1 MGSSIPIILFIV
13 AAIAFVLALL
23 VLNSRQKSQINIFF
37 SLFMAF
43 VSIWALGVGVFL
55 SAERGDV
62 MGVSAQVYYI
72 AAALIVYY
80 LSLVTI
86 ALPDEQAAAHS
97 VRWYRQLLIA
107 VPALLMVA
115 TIVIPG
121 ILIQSVAT
129 GVNNANI
136 VHLNPSGYFLYVSLF
151 VFYAVFVFATLL
163 RKTSR
168 SSGVVRAQNSIITVS
183 IIFGLIFGAVFNLFM
198 PLFGEYRFIWVGP
211 LAIIPLA
218 TAIFYSIMR
227 HRLFDVRQTAAR
239 TVAYTL
245 SLGVLAATYYLLA
258 YGVSL
263 ILFGGETTMSV
274 SMSPVNILLA
284 IMLAFIFQ
292 PIKNFFDRL
301 TNHLFY
307 RDAYSSSEFFAE
319 LGQIFTTTTDLRTM
333 LQKVADFIA
342 QTIKVEQVSFF
353 IRYGEGSYV
362 SAGTKDRSRVPV
374 DVIGMIDDYF
384 ADSTDSFLNR
394 SHLADAR
401 LARRL
406 TKFGV
411 MLVFPIKMPDG
422 TVGYMFVG
430 ESLVGSIVG
439 RDVSTLLLVPNEMIV
454 AIQNALSL
462 LEVRELNATLQQRID
477 SATKELRDRN
487 ERLRQMDATKDEFIS
502 MASHQLRTPLT
513 SIKGY
518 ISMVL
523 EGDAGTISRPQR
535 QLLGEAFTS
544 SERMVHLIG
553 DFLNVSRLQN
563 GKFIIDRHAS
573 DLAKVVQQEVDSIQQ
588 IARSHGMRIVYRI
601 PRTFPTLYIDEGKV
615 RQVVMNFI
623 DNAIYYSPNTTT
635 IKVSLAVED
644 GDAVLRVVD
653 RGMGVPREVQKKLF
667 TKFFRA
673 GNARTQRPDGTGI
686 GLYLARKVI
695 DGHGGQVVFESTEG
709 QGSTFGFRLPIHA
722 LSRGPESE
730 F

>member
-1 MGSSIPIILFIV
+1 MGSSIPVILFIV
-13 AAIAFVLALL
+13 AAVAFILAIL
-23 VLNSRQKSQINIFF
+23 VLNSRQKSQINLFF

-43 VSIWALGVGVFL
+43 VAVWALGVGVFL
-55 SAERGDV
+55 STSHTEV
-62 MGVSAQVYYI
+62 MKVSAGVYYA
-72 AAALIVYY
+72 AAALIVYF
-80 LSLVTI
+80 LSLVTMS
-86 ALPDEQAAAHS
+86 LPDERAAVYR
-97 VRWYRQLLIA
+97 VRWYRQLLIG
-107 VPALLMVA
+107 VPALMMVA
-115 TIVIPG
+115 IIVTPG
-121 ILIQSVAT
+121 ALIQ
-129 GVNNANI
+129 GVLADVSRGNL
-136 VHLNPSGYFLYVSLF
+136 VHLNTWWYFLYVALF
-151 VFYAVFVFATLL
+151 VLYSIFIFVTLL
-163 RKTSR
+163 HKTSR
-168 SSGVVRAQNSIITVS
+168 SSGVIRAQNSIITSS
-183 IIFGLIFGAVFNLFM
+183 IIFGLIFGAIFNLFM

-211 LAIIPLA
+211 LAIIPLT

-245 SLGVLAATYYLLA
+245 SLGVLATIYYLLA

-263 ILFGGETTMSV
+263 ILFGGEATMSV

-284 IMLAFIFQ
+284 ILLAFIFQ
-292 PIKNFFDRL
+292 PIKNFFDKF

-319 LGQIFTTTTDLRTM
+319 LGRIFTTTTDLRAI
-333 LQKVADFIA
+333 LQKVAGFIA

-353 IRYGEGSYV
+353 IRYGEGSYI

-374 DVIGMIDDYF
+374 DVVGMIDDHF
-384 ADSTDSFLNR
+384 ARSTDNFLNR
-394 SHLADAR
+394 GHLADAR
-401 LARRL
+401 LARQIA
-406 TKFGV
+406 KFGI
-411 MLVFPIKMPDG
+411 MLVFPIKMPDN

-430 ESLVGSIVG
+430 ESLVGNISG
-439 RDVSTLLLVPNEMIV
+439 RDVSTLLLVPNEMII
-454 AIQNALSL
+454 AIQNASSL

-477 SATKELRDRN
+477 SATQELRDRN

-563 GKFIIDRHAS
+563 DKFVIDRHSS

-588 IARSHGMRIVYRI
+588 IARAHGMRIVYRI

-653 RGMGVPREVQKKLF
+653 HGIGVPREVQKKLF

-673 GNARTQRPDGTGI
+673 SNARTQRPDGTGI

-709 QGSTFGFRLPIHA
+709 QGSTFGFRLPIQA
-722 LSRGPESE
+722 LSHGPESK